1 MKMLVMHKNKLSPQY
16 FNPYYASNHLLFQFI
31 LSEFILAFSEM
42 QLINNVIKKTELE
55 WPLKNK
61 DPRFYPALLQYI
73 SKLAGSTQHYMRLLS
88 WNDDGF
94 LTKLKNYCALLYHHD
109 NTHNRDH
116 EILQMYQESSQAW
129 LLSLRIL
136 DVIRAVSQQPP
147 IANPHEKR
155 MLIPSLKKLHCS
167 FQRFSRL
174 VVHAVMPFH
183 HNENVIFFIL
193 RHKEEFDSLY
203 TPGFTKE
210 WIQKMFPTGGIKE
223 AGQFLL
229 QRYTSRGFDNLIPTI
244 NTKIAELESS

>member
-42 QLINNVIKKTELE
+42 LLISDVIKKTEQE
-55 WPLKNK
+55 WPLKHK
-61 DPRFYPALLQYI
+61 DPRLYPALLHHV

-88 WNDDGF
+88 WNDDGL
-94 LTKLKNYCALLYHHD
+94 LTKLKNYCTLLYHHD
-109 NTHNRDH
+109 NNHDL
-116 EILQMYQESSQAW
+116 LQMYQESSQAW

-136 DVIRAVSQQPP
+136 DVIRAMSQQPP
-147 IANPHEKR
+147 TANPHERR

-174 VVHAVMPFH
+174 VVQAVTPFH
-183 HNENVIFFIL
+183 RDENVILFIL
-193 RHKEEFDSLY
+193 QHKEELDFLY
-203 TPGFTKE
+203 IPGFTKD
-210 WIQKMFPTGGIKE
+210 WIQKMFPAGVKE
-223 AGQFLL
+223 AGQFLS

-244 NTKIAELESS
+244 NTKIVELESS